1 MAKGTADTSLT
12 KAAHLKMELSKQE
25 LLEFRACCNHRSGP
39 LYFMENF
46 MKIQHPT
53 RGGINFEPFDYQL
66 DLIEN
71 YNSNRYSINMLGRQM
86 GKALDITTPILTPEG
101 FKPLGD
107 LMVGDLIYGDD
118 GKTTRIQYITE
129 TMYDRPCYQIDFSHG
144 ESVIADAEHLWTIVK
159 KNREMTVTTL
169 EMIELF
175 HKYKD
180 TSQSIHIRHC
190 DALEF
195 DQAELPLAPYIL
207 GLWLGDGGTSD
218 TRITCHRSDY
228 SAIHNKVTQL
238 GYSIS
243 EFRTYTPE
251 ETTGNFTIYE
261 VTTKLKQLNV
271 WGHKHIPQSYLM
283 GSKDQRLELL
293 RGLMDS
299 DGTAEKHGPCRFSQ
313 SNLDLIKQV
322 RFLLSSLG
330 IKSTLKVKQTT
341 HKDSYTLHFTTTDLP
356 VFCFERK
363 LERQIK
369 AKNHPK
375 NKRIYIRDI
384 NQVESVPV
392 RCLQVDNQ
400 SKLFLCGETLIPTH
414 NTTVAAG
421 YLLWYAM
428 FRPDSTI
435 LVAAHKATGA
445 NEIMQRIRYA
455 YESCPD
461 HIRAGVVEY
470 NKGSITFDNGSRI
483 VSSTTTETTGRGMSL
498 TLVYLDEF
506 AFVRPTI
513 AKEFWTSLSP
523 TLATG
528 GKCIVTS
535 TPNSDDDTFANIWRG
550 ANKTY
555 DEFGNEIPG
564 GVGVNGF
571 KGYMAK
577 WDAHPDRDEAW
588 ANQERN
594 SIGEERFRREHQC
607 EFVIYEETLI
617 DSLKLIDLHGVD
629 PIRHMGQ
636 VRWYQNPHPDRTY
649 VVSLD
654 PSAGTGGDPAA
665 IQVIELPTL
674 KQVAEWQHNKTPVEG
689 QVKNVMGILQYL
701 REIGAQNLYWSVEN
715 NTIGEAA
722 LVVIRDTGEENF
734 PGEFLNEPKK
744 QNGHQRGRR
753 GFHTGHKSKVE
764 ACLIL
769 KRWIENDKLKIYS
782 KPLISEFKTF
792 VAKGN
797 SYAAKPGDHDDLV
810 MSLLLAVRMIQIVA
824 TYEDAVYEAV
834 NNSVDMDLS
843 DYSDEWDM
851 PFPTLV

>member
-66 DLIEN
+66 ELIEN

-86 GKALDITTPILTPEG
+86 GKALDITTPILTPAG

-107 LMVGDLIYGDD
+107 LNVGDLIYGDD
-118 GKTTRIQYITE
+118 GKTTQIQFITD
-129 TMYDRPCYQIDFSHG
+129 TMNDRPCYRIEFSHG
-144 ESVIADAEHLWTIVK
+144 DSVIADAEHLWTIVK
-159 KNREMTVTTL
+159 KNREMTVTTM
-169 EMIELF
+169 EMIEFF
-175 HKYKD
+175 HKYQG

-190 DALEF
+190 EAVEF
-195 DQAELPLAPYIL
+195 DHAELPLEPYIL

-218 TRITCHRSDY
+218 TRITSHISDY
-228 SAIHNKVTQL
+228 AEIHRKVTGL
-238 GYSIS
+238 GYKIS
-243 EFRTYTPE
+243 EFRTPTPE
-251 ETTGNFTIYE
+251 EPTGNFTIYD
-261 VTTKLKQLNV
+261 VTTKLKQLGV
-271 WGHKHIPQSYLM
+271 WGNKHIPQSYLM
-283 GSKDQRLELL
+283 ASKEQRLELL

-313 SNLDLIKQV
+313 SDLELIKQV
-322 RFLLSSLG
+322 RFLLSTLG
-330 IKSTLKVKQTT
+330 IKSTLKVKSTT
-341 HKDSYTLHFTTTDLP
+341 HKDSYTLHFTYTDNP

-375 NKRIYIRDI
+375 NKRIYIKDI
-384 NQVESVPV
+384 TKVESVPV
-392 RCLQVDNQ
+392 RCLQVDNA

-555 DEFGNEIPG
+555 DEFGDEIPG
-564 GVGVNGF
+564 GIGVNGF
-571 KGYMAK
+571 KGFMAK
-577 WDAHPDRDEAW
+577 WSEHPERDEAW

-594 SIGEERFRREHQC
+594 SIGEERFRREHEC
-607 EFVIYEETLI
+607 VAGSSMVTIKMPDGT
-617 DSLKLIDLHGVD
+617 
-629 PIRHMGQ
+629 IR
-636 VRWYQNPHPDRTY
+636 N
-649 VVSLD
+649 VSI
-654 PSAGTGGDPAA
+654 T
-665 IQVIELPTL
+665 ELE
-674 KQVAEWQHNKTPVEG
+674 Q
-689 QVKNVMGILQYL
+689 MM
-701 REIGAQNLYWSVEN
+701 RE
-715 NTIGEAA
+715 
-722 LVVIRDTGEENF
+722 
-734 PGEFLNEPKK
+734 
-744 QNGHQRGRR
+744 
-753 GFHTGHKSKVE
+753 
-764 ACLIL
+764 
-769 KRWIENDKLKIYS
+769 
-782 KPLISEFKTF
+782 
-792 VAKGN
+792 
-797 SYAAKPGDHDDLV
+797 
-810 MSLLLAVRMIQIVA
+810 
-824 TYEDAVYEAV
+824 
-834 NNSVDMDLS
+834 
-843 DYSDEWDM
+843 
-851 PFPTLV
+851 